1 MTNHDLHHSPD
12 LHQSSNLTQS
22 QDLHQRLT
30 TLEARLAEAEAKL
43 KSLTDGDPSH
53 SATASDLRRRYGTL
67 SRQVAAQEITAEA
80 QGHHV
85 TDLEHG
91 LRMWLDRLDG

>member
-1 MTNHDLHHSPD
+1 MTDH
-12 LHQSSNLTQS
+12 
-22 QDLHQRLT
+22 DLHQRLT
-30 TLEARLAEAEAKL
+30 ALEARLAQAEARL
-43 KSLTDGDPSH
+43 KSRPEADPTH
-53 SATASDLRRRYGTL
+53 ATTAQDLRRRYTTL

-91 LRMWLDRLDG
+91 LRMWLDRLDGTAT

>member
-1 MTNHDLHHSPD
+1 MTDHDL
-12 LHQSSNLTQS
+12 Q
-22 QDLHQRLT
+22 QRLK
-30 TLEARLAEAEAKL
+30 TLDASLAQAEARLKTRAD
-43 KSLTDGDPSH
+43 SDPNH
-53 SATASDLRRRYGTL
+53 TATAKELRSRYTAL
-67 SRQVAAQEITAEA
+67 TRQVAAQEITAEA